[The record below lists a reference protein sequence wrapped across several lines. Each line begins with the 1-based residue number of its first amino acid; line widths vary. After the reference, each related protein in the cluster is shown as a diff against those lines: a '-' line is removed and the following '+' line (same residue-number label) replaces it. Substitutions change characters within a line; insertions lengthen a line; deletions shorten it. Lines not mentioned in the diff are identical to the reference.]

1 MDTRAILKYGNGTF
15 EIVLPGTHV
24 NCAITNREI
33 PLEELLYWS
42 VERQEP
48 YVDAWA
54 SMEAVMREMPSGST
68 KISRLPG

>member
-33 PLEELLYWS
+33 PLGDLLYWS